1 MHDGRPRSDPKR
13 EDRGQTPGGWSG
25 FSYIVTNLARFIR
38 PGEITFSGVN
48 STPPMLACLFAKRAY
63 DFDFVY
69 INVAGGVQP
78 EPSKIPLSSSDPVLS
93 EGSTAIFANEDFYD
107 LCTRGGMD
115 LCFLGA
121 AQVDGLGRTN
131 VSAIGDWHN
140 PRVRLPGGGGG
151 AVMLPT
157 ARRAVTWRTEHSKRT
172 MVEKLDFITAA
183 GGMHGVVTPIA
194 VFVKRDDKLALQSW
208 HPEMTLGEVRDRT
221 GFAFDANGAQPTA
234 PPTAREV
241 EALRSLDADGRFE
254 RDAKIS
260 LR

>member
-1 MHDGRPRSDPKR
+1 
-13 EDRGQTPGGWSG
+13 
-25 FSYIVTNLARFIR
+25 
-38 PGEITFSGVN
+38 
-48 STPPMLACLFAKRAY
+48 
-63 DFDFVY
+63 
-69 INVAGGVQP
+69 
-78 EPSKIPLSSSDPVLS
+78 
-93 EGSTAIFANEDFYD
+93 
-107 LCTRGGMD
+107 MD

-140 PRVRLPGGGGG
+140 PKVRLPGGGGG

-194 VFVKRDDKLALQSW
+194 VFVKRDDRLALQSW
-208 HPEMTLGEVRDRT
+208 HPEVSLDEVRERT
-221 GFAFDANGAQPTA
+221 GFSFDAAGAAPT
-234 PPTAREV
+234 PVPTPREV
-241 EALRSLDADGRFE
+241 EALRSLDPATQFE
-254 RDAKIS
+254 RDAKVA

>member
-1 MHDGRPRSDPKR
+1 MP
-13 EDRGQTPGGWSG
+13 EAWSA

-38 PGEITFSGVN
+38 PGEVTFSGVN
-48 STPPMLACLFAKRAY
+48 STPAMLACLLAKRAY

-78 EPSKIPLSSSDPVLS
+78 TPSKIPISSSDPVLA
-93 EGSTAIFANEDFYD
+93 EGSSAIFANEDFYD

-140 PRVRLPGGGGG
+140 PKVRLPGGGGG

-172 MVEKLDFITAA
+172 MVEKLDFVTASTIDPSA
-183 GGMHGVVTPIA
+183 QTAFGGHCYAPLFDNTN
-194 VFVKRDDKLALQSW
+194 R
-208 HPEMTLGEVRDRT
+208 LGEQYPT
-221 GFAFDANGAQPTA
+221 SNAFGSEAPVPVVPT
-234 PPTAREV
+234 TW
-241 EALRSLDADGRFE
+241 G
-254 RDAKIS
+254 KIKN
-260 LR
+260 LYH

>member
-1 MHDGRPRSDPKR
+1 MH
-13 EDRGQTPGGWSG
+13 EGWSG

-38 PGEITFSGVN
+38 PGEVTFSGVN
-48 STPPMLACLFAKRAY
+48 STPPMLACLLAKRAY

-78 EPSKIPLSSSDPVLS
+78 TPSRIPISSSDPVLA

-121 AQVDGLGRTN
+121 AQIDGQGRTN

-140 PRVRLPGGGGG
+140 PKVRLPGGGGG

-157 ARRAVTWRTEHSKRT
+157 ARRAVTWRTEHSRRT
-172 MVEKLDFITAA
+172 LVEELDFVTAS

-194 VFVKRDDKLALQSW
+194 VFVKRDGRLALQSW
-208 HPEMTLGEVRDRT
+208 HPAVTLDVVRGRT
-221 GFAFDANGAQPTA
+221 GFAFDAEGAQPTT
-234 PPTAREV
+234 PPTAAEV
-241 EALRSLDADGRFE
+241 EALRSLDPDGQFE
-254 RDAKIS
+254 RDARVT
-260 LR
+260 LG

>member
-1 MHDGRPRSDPKR
+1 MNMHEQEP
-13 EDRGQTPGGWSG
+13 WSG

-38 PGEITFSGVN
+38 PGEVTFSGVN
-48 STPPMLACLFAKRAY
+48 STPPMLACLLAKRAY

-78 EPSKIPLSSSDPVLS
+78 SPSKIPISSSDPILA
-93 EGSTAIFANEDFYD
+93 EGSTSIFANEDFYD

-121 AQVDGLGRTN
+121 AQVDGQGRTN

-140 PRVRLPGGGGG
+140 PKVRLPGGGGG

-157 ARRAVTWRTEHSKRT
+157 ARRSVTWRTEHSKRT
-172 MVEKLDFITAA
+172 LVEKLDFVTAS

-194 VFVKRDDKLALQSW
+194 VFVKREGRLALQSW
-208 HPEMTLGEVRDRT
+208 HPESSLEIVRSRT
-221 GFAFDANGAQPTA
+221 GFAFDHEGAHPTT
-234 PPTAREV
+234 PPTPGERDG
-241 EALRSLDADGRFE
+241 LRSLDPEGQFE
-254 RDAKIS
+254 RDAKVT
-260 LR
+260 LQ

>member
-1 MHDGRPRSDPKR
+1 MP
-13 EDRGQTPGGWSG
+13 EGWSG

-38 PGEITFSGVN
+38 PGEVTFSGVN
-48 STPPMLACLFAKRAY
+48 STPAMLACLLAKRAY
-63 DFDFVY
+63 DFDFIY

-78 EPSKIPLSSSDPVLS
+78 SPSKIPISSSDPVLA
-93 EGSTAIFANEDFYD
+93 EGSTSIFANEDFYD

-121 AQVDGLGRTN
+121 AQIDGRGRTN

-140 PRVRLPGGGGG
+140 PKVRLPGGGGG

-172 MVEKLDFITAA
+172 LVEELDFVTAG

-194 VFVKRDDKLALQSW
+194 VFVKREGRLALPSW
-208 HPEMTLGEVRDRT
+208 HPEVTFAQVQQRT
-221 GFAFDANGAQPTA
+221 GFAFDAEGAQPTD
-234 PPTAREV
+234 PPTTAEV
-241 EALRSLDADGRFE
+241 RALRSLDPAGQFE
-254 RDAKIS
+254 RDAAVS

>member
-1 MHDGRPRSDPKR
+1 MPSWEP
-13 EDRGQTPGGWSG
+13 

-38 PGEITFSGVN
+38 PNEVTFSGVN
-48 STPPMLACLFAKRAY
+48 STPPMLACLMAKRAY
-63 DFDFVY
+63 DFEFTY

-78 EPSKIPLSSSDPVLS
+78 TPSKIPISSSDPILS

-121 AQVDGLGRTN
+121 AQVDGLGHTN

-140 PRVRLPGGGGG
+140 PKVRLPGGGGG

-172 MVEKLDFITAA
+172 MVEKLDFVTAA

-194 VFVKRDDKLALQSW
+194 VFVKRDGRLALQSW
-208 HPEMTLGEVRDRT
+208 HPEVTLDEVGERT
-221 GFAFDANGAQPTA
+221 GFEFDSTGATPT
-234 PPTAREV
+234 PLPTNREV
-241 EALRSLDADGRFE
+241 EALRSLDRAGEFE
-254 RDAKIS
+254 RDAKVA